1 MTKSILLFDRDFLY
15 IRTFVAVVFD
25 SAVVVDEFFGNFGLK
40 IVIDLSCFACDDVDC
55 DDVCDV
61 DRNLRH
67 ERVDGFSCSVI
78 LKGACPKE
86 IWVNSFMTVP
96 IV

>member
-15 IRTFVAVVFD
+15 IRTFAAVKFD
-25 SAVVVDEFFGNFGLK
+25 FAVVVDDFFGNFGLK
-40 IVIDLSCFACDDVDC
+40 IVIDLSCFAC